1 MKKIP
6 RSGSERNLVLFL
18 WNPYINKSGSAKVPL
33 KIKFFMW
40 LIQHNAILTKDNL
53 LKRKWQGD
61 KRCCFHSGDEN
72 INNLFFDCSLAK
84 YVWSLVAMVL
94 GADCR
99 PSSHDQFW
107 VWVTSTIP
115 RFQHFHMVGLLAICW
130 ALWNARNRVCFKG
143 KMTRSPTE
151 IICSAS
157 SFLTYW
163 AGLQKNRRQGESGS
177 RSWSFKGS
185 GASLSS
191 YGGHSWRYGDG
202 VDPVATKTDII
213 CWKIAMNLSIASNC
227 SSVGFLIFSVF
238 WILVSISLWWSLG

>member
-1 MKKIP
+1 
-6 RSGSERNLVLFL
+6 
-18 WNPYINKSGSAKVPL
+18 
-33 KIKFFMW
+33 
-40 LIQHNAILTKDNL
+40 
-53 LKRKWQGD
+53 
-61 KRCCFHSGDEN
+61 
-72 INNLFFDCSLAK
+72 
-84 YVWSLVAMVL
+84 MVL

-163 AGLQKNRRQGESGS
+163 AGAEALKEAALHFHPTEATAEDTGMVLIQWLLRRT
-177 RSWSFKGS
+177 
-185 GASLSS
+185 L
-191 YGGHSWRYGDG
+191 
-202 VDPVATKTDII
+202 
-213 CWKIAMNLSIASNC
+213 
-227 SSVGFLIFSVF
+227 SVGKSP
-238 WILVSISLWWSLG
+238 